1 MTTNRL
7 GLGFAH
13 FSSCSGCQLML
24 LNCEAELPG
33 LEKMIRCMDFDM
45 IDSRADREGAFD
57 LVLVEG
63 SITSPRE
70 LDRLLELRQRARR
83 LIAVGACATTGGV
96 NRFEMPPRPSAA
108 QFVYAD
114 TADDLA
120 TFPPQPLHRFVAV
133 DASIVGCPPERKDFL
148 DLFGALLRGG
158 WPVMR
163 EVPVC
168 MECRIRENRCLLE
181 QDGLACFGP
190 VTRSGCEARCPSINV
205 PCEGCRGE
213 VAEAN
218 RDELCRLLLDAGL
231 SGQELTSRA
240 QRFAGGSRD

>member
-1 MTTNRL
+1 MTTSRL
-7 GLGFAH
+7 DIGFAH

-24 LNCEAELPG
+24 LNCETELPG
-33 LEKMIRCMDFDM
+33 LENMIRCIDFDM
-45 IDSRADREGAFD
+45 IDSRADRKGPFD

-63 SITSPRE
+63 SISLPRE
-70 LDRLLELRQRARR
+70 LDRLLELRQRAHR
-83 LIAVGACATTGGV
+83 LVAVGACATTGGV
-96 NRFEMPPRPSAA
+96 NRFEVPPRLSAA
-108 QFVYAD
+108 KIVYD
-114 TADDLA
+114 DEADDLA
-120 TFPPQPLHRFVAV
+120 IFPPQPLHKFVVV

-148 DLFGALLRGG
+148 DLFGALLHGG

-218 RDELCRLLLDAGL
+218 RDELCRLLLDTGL
-231 SGQELTSRA
+231 SGQELKSRA
-240 QRFAGGSRD
+240 QRFAGGESD